1 MLLLAHVVQE
11 LEKLYPLR
19 YAESWDHPGLIVGDL
34 AHPVRKI
41 YMAVDPT
48 EAIVEEAK
56 AFGADLI
63 VTHHPLFFR
72 SVHEMSG
79 LSHRGAIVSE
89 LYRSGIG
96 LWVGHTNADAAH
108 RGVSE
113 ALADVLGVCN
123 YKPLVALSDPS
134 SPYDGELGLG
144 RVGELE
150 QAMSLR
156 DFAERVNAVLPP
168 TRRGIDVAG
177 NLEMPVKKVA
187 VLGGSGD
194 SEFDAVRAVGA
205 DVYVTSD
212 LRHHPVLDA
221 VAQADNEAALAQL
234 GIIIASERVQEVSS
248 PADYS
253 GFPRPAFINTP
264 HYASEKPFLTYAQ
277 HDVAQVVREKYGVEL
292 EIAISPTD
300 TDPIVL
306 HLSSPTEPVMPSAK

>member
-1 MLLLAHVVQE
+1 M
-11 LEKLYPLR
+11 
-19 YAESWDHPGLIVGDL
+19 
-34 AHPVRKI
+34 
-41 YMAVDPT
+41 
-48 EAIVEEAK
+48 
-56 AFGADLI
+56 
-63 VTHHPLFFR
+63 
-72 SVHEMSG
+72 
-79 LSHRGAIVSE
+79 
-89 LYRSGIG
+89 
-96 LWVGHTNADAAH
+96 
-108 RGVSE
+108 SE
-113 ALADVLGVCN
+113 ALADVLGVRN

-134 SPYDGELGLG
+134 SPYDGQLGLG

-194 SEFDAVRAVGA
+194 SEFDAVRAAGA

-221 VAQADNEAALAQL
+221 AQQAANEAALAQL
-234 GIIIASERVQEVSS
+234 GIIIAGERVQEVSL
-248 PADYS
+248 PADS
-253 GFPRPAFINTP
+253 RFPRPAFINTP

-277 HDVAQVVREKYGVEL
+277 HDVAQVVREKYGLEL